1 MLSKYKM
8 HVDLPSECHGD
19 LGRVPCHP
27 DVLGFPPKMPKL
39 CENVNVSF
47 CNEMYL
53 IERKHVLINYI
64 SIYQQK
70 HHSLILSSSLRKLK
84 WTFAGK

>member
-53 IERKHVLINYI
+53 IERKHVVINI
-64 SIYQQK
+64 STETSFTDFKFQ
-70 HHSLILSSSLRKLK
+70 LK
-84 WTFAGK
+84 EIKMDFCW